1 MRNASST
8 PTNNNNTD
16 VAKGTCQLPVR
27 SIRNPNTD
35 GDKTPAIPK
44 PRFIIPPAVPAYCG
58 AMSIGSA
65 HSTGLHN
72 SRKKNA
78 KLRRIDTV
86 TRLWMNKVGSRNNKD
101 PSNPTT
107 RFKRRA
113 NFKLP
118 VRTSRASERK
128 PPAVSP
134 ITPASMTPVENHTNF
149 FTGRWYDAARKD
161 GSHVR

>member
-1 MRNASST
+1 MRNASNT

-16 VAKGTCQLPVR
+16 VANGTCQLPVR

-44 PRFIIPPAVPAYCG
+44 PRFIIPPAVPAYWG
-58 AMSIGSA
+58 AMSIDRA
-65 HSTGLHN
+65 HSTELHN
-72 SRKKNA
+72 SKKKNA

-86 TRLWMNKVGSRNNKD
+86 IRSWTNKVGSRNNRD

-107 RFKRRA
+107 RLKRRA

-118 VRTSRASERK
+118 VRTSRVSERS

-134 ITPASMTPVENHTNF
+134 ITPASRMPAVNQTNF
-149 FTGRWYDAARKD
+149 LMGRWYDAA
-161 GSHVR
+161 